1 MDIQDIDVIPQ
12 NIKELYKTVWELSMR
27 DIIDMSAERGYF
39 IDQSQSLNLF
49 MEGANIAKLT
59 SMHFY
64 AWEKGLKTG
73 MYYLR
78 TKAASDAIKFTV
90 QKQTKSEV
98 EPVVNSKQTEKI
110 ASGDK
115 MKEMKTNM
123 EKAAA
128 VGEIRAS
135 ELAKAIKEQS
145 EMTPEEQLS
154 CSLDNPDDCIACGS

>member
-1 MDIQDIDVIPQ
+1 M
-12 NIKELYKTVWELSMR
+12 K

-49 MEGANIAKLT
+49 MEGANMAKLT

-78 TKAASDAIKFTV
+78 TKAAQDAIKFTV
-90 QKQTKSEV
+90 QKQTKAEV
-98 EPVVNSKQTEKI
+98 EPVVNSQQTENI
-110 ASGDK
+110 PEAQAEQ
-115 MKEMKTNM
+115 MKADLN
-123 EKAAA
+123 KATE

-135 ELAKAIKEQS
+135 ELAKAVKEQA

-154 CSLDNPDDCIACGS
+154 CSLDNPDDCVACGS